1 MLDVGSNRRLS
12 SPGLALDFLMQSG
25 YSSRGSQQIFSE
37 ATFREAADM
46 FIFFFFLLLLIGF
59 PLSAFAQFLDK
70 GGRVEVGKGTK
81 LCSNVKMEQAKG
93 SQDPGRVFWV
103 VKSKMRSNGTQSV
116 IAFIQEDFYDTK
128 SGDTSIKETVYQE
141 AYATFFKRDPE
152 HKGML
157 LMISPQNGSIEAVVE
172 VCEKKK

>member
-1 MLDVGSNRRLS
+1 
-12 SPGLALDFLMQSG
+12 
-25 YSSRGSQQIFSE
+25 
-37 ATFREAADM
+37 M
-46 FIFFFFLLLLIGF
+46 FMSFFFLLILIGF
-59 PLSAFAQFLDK
+59 PLSAFAQFIDK
-70 GGRVEVGKGTK
+70 GDRVEVGKGTK
-81 LCSNVKMEQAKG
+81 LCSNVKMEQAQG
-93 SQDPGRVFWV
+93 SQDTVRVFWV

-116 IAFIQEDFYDTK
+116 IAFIQEDLYDTK

-172 VCEKKK
+172 VCKKKK

>member
-1 MLDVGSNRRLS
+1 MFML
-12 SPGLALDFLMQSG
+12 
-25 YSSRGSQQIFSE
+25 
-37 ATFREAADM
+37 
-46 FIFFFFLLLLIGF
+46 FFFLLILFGF
-59 PLSAFAQFLDK
+59 PLSAFAQFIDK
-70 GGRVEVGKGTK
+70 GDRVEVRKGTK

-93 SQDPGRVFWV
+93 SRDPGRVFWV

-116 IAFIQEDFYDTK
+116 VAFVQEEFYDSK

-141 AYATFFKRDPE
+141 DYATFFKRDPE

-157 LMISPQNGSIEAVVE
+157 LMLSPQHGGIEAVVE